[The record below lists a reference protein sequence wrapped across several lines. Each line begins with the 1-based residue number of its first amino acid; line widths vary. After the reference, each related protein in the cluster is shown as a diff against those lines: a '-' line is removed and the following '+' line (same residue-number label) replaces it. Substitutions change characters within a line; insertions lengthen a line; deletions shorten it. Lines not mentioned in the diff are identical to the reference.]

1 VEDQGLLTKAEDIH
15 ILPGVPEALMRL
27 HRAGF
32 ALVVVSN
39 QAVVARGLLSETD
52 LLALHRGVESRL
64 EAAGAPAL
72 DGFYYCPH
80 HPSATLPA
88 YRMAC
93 LCRKPRPG
101 LLLRA
106 AEELDL
112 DLPAS
117 HMVGDRPTDLQAGYR
132 AGCRPI
138 WVQSGRHEDLVIE
151 TPDAGDDIPPAHI
164 CGSLAEAARWILES
178 R

>member
-1 VEDQGLLTKAEDIH
+1 VEDRGLLTKAEDIH
-15 ILPGVPEALMRL
+15 ILPGVPEALMLL

-52 LLALHRGVESRL
+52 LLLLQGRVESRL
-64 EAAGAPAL
+64 AFAGAPAL

-80 HPSATLPA
+80 HPSATLPT
-88 YRMAC
+88 YRMEC

-106 AEELDL
+106 AKELDL

-117 HMVGDRPTDLQAGYR
+117 HMIGDRPTDMQAGHR
-132 AGCRPI
+132 AGCRAI
-138 WVQSGRHEDLVIE
+138 WVQSGRHGDPAIE
-151 TPDAGDDIPPAHI
+151 TPETSDDLPPAHI
-164 CGSLAEAARWILES
+164 CGSLVEAAHWILES